1 MMDNT
6 LRIRPLRV
14 ILMKSGLITEGEQD
28 GFTDIQIQKII
39 AQNFEILYENN
50 HSQAGQVL
58 ILKSE
63 LERLKAENKAF
74 FRG

>member
-1 MMDNT
+1 MANT

-14 ILMKSGLITEGEQD
+14 ILVKAGLITEGEQD
-28 GFTDIQIQKII
+28 GFTDVQIQKLI

-58 ILKSE
+58 ILKKE
-63 LERLKAENKAF
+63 LERLEAENKAF
-74 FRG
+74 IRG

>member
-1 MMDNT
+1 MANT

-14 ILMKSGLITEGEQD
+14 ILVKAGLITEGEQD
-28 GFTDIQIQKII
+28 GLTDIQIQKLI

-58 ILKSE
+58 ILKKE
-63 LERLKAENKAF
+63 LERLEAENKAF
-74 FRG
+74 IRG

>member
-1 MMDNT
+1 MNT

-14 ILMKSGLITEGEQD
+14 ILVKAGLITEGEQD
-28 GFTDIQIQKII
+28 GFTDVQIQKLI

-58 ILKSE
+58 ILKKE
-63 LERLKAENKAF
+63 LERLEAENKAF
-74 FRG
+74 IRG

>member
-1 MMDNT
+1 MANT
-6 LRIRPLRV
+6 LKIRPLRV
-14 ILMKSGLITEGEQD
+14 ILVKAGLITEGEQD
-28 GFTDIQIQKII
+28 GFTDVQIQKLI

-58 ILKSE
+58 ILKKE

-74 FRG
+74 IRG

>member
-1 MMDNT
+1 MNT

-14 ILMKSGLITEGEQD
+14 ILVKAGLITEGEQD
-28 GFTDIQIQKII
+28 GLTDIQIQKLI

-58 ILKSE
+58 ILKKE
-63 LERLKAENKAF
+63 LERLEAENKAF
-74 FRG
+74 IRG

>member
-1 MMDNT
+1 MNT

-14 ILMKSGLITEGEQD
+14 ILVKAGLITEGEQD
-28 GFTDIQIQKII
+28 GFTDVQIQKLI

-58 ILKSE
+58 ILKKE

-74 FRG
+74 IRG

>member
-1 MMDNT
+1 MANT

-58 ILKSE
+58 VLKSE
-63 LERLKAENKAF
+63 LERLKAENKVF
-74 FRG
+74 IRG